1 MNPTIVGA
9 TQGGLTRLLAERFG
23 GGVKTSV
30 LRTRDFGTT
39 SPSGAFDGSG
49 SPKAP
54 PSVSVAVG
62 DQDLQTRTA
71 VATR

>member
-1 MNPTIVGA
+1 MVGA
-9 TQGGLTRLLAERFG
+9 THGGLTRLLAERFG

-39 SPSGAFDGSG
+39 SPSAGFDGSG
-49 SPKAP
+49 SLEAS

-62 DQDLQTRTA
+62 DQDLQMRTA
-71 VATR
+71 VAAR